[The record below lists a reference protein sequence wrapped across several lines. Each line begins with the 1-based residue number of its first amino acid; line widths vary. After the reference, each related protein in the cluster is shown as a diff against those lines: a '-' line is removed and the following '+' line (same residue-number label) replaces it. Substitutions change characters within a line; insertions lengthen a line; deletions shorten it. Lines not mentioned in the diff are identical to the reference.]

1 MKSTNLIYNKK
12 FNFILTFTIQENYR
26 HKCYYLLCLYA
37 SFLVTLVCLVSKN
50 IVTQGSIIF
59 LMLGERESG
68 EMDIILSTKYRQRN
82 NKKTMIEDNYID
94 YSFINYTNFGEIME
108 KKYSI
113 KNNNKKNI
121 NNPFETSTYR
131 NHFVGFIKNEYDK
144 NVHLIVIN
152 STKEK
157 EMGLGRNW
165 PFEKMNQNECIVNQK
180 YLKSINKKTNKL
192 EIIIILDKFV
202 INTLLMNYYKDE
214 NQFNPNLNNLSKLN
228 FQFTVSCKVVGNFSD
243 NYGKYKGDYEKLMFM
258 ESEYFY
264 KGLYEQFERYDE
276 YFPNYSKWVKD
287 TNPAFYGN
295 ELIIN
300 FSKNRIN
307 YYIESDYNKLLQN
320 GVNYANELIEEMN
333 NLEYINIDMPLI
345 SNMQKFNYGLVLLNL
360 ILNVII
366 ISLFILSLI
375 LIYSLLLITTETN
388 SFEFGILRL
397 VGTTKRDIIIIV
409 IVKCLLFSI
418 PAFIIA
424 FLVQFKIINLIN
436 SGIKSIIKTDLS
448 LSFNYDSLYA
458 SIMVNFL
465 SPIIASIIPIRNI
478 LKKNIGNSLNSMIN
492 KTSGMQ
498 IQIMSVEKK
507 EKNNLILFG
516 IIMFFYG
523 ASIYYFL
530 PLSLISFNFGML
542 GSIFLFILFGILLG
556 FVVISMN
563 IENIFQKILTYII
576 FFFSKNFIK
585 QLIIKN
591 LTAHRLKNRKTS
603 IMYTLS
609 VGIFIMI
616 GVGLDL
622 IVESQKR
629 EKIMYMGNEIIMFA
643 YYNPLYPWQLQKSLI
658 TLIQEGAI
666 ETFSFKSQT
675 LEDLCYGNT
684 ASIDNLGKSLSF
696 NIYLKGL
703 NPSYFETIN
712 PEDVSINK
720 QNKKYKNF
728 SPIEQLYFKENFAKT
743 GMSAIFNWEFNAD
756 LNTEFF
762 LKISNT
768 KTDMRFISQP
778 YILFDAVGGLN
789 MNSQPSNYQQRTNI
803 ISVPLFLD
811 LINKCSNFFSDEV
824 RKMNFYS
831 YENFPIEQVFLK
843 PNKKNYQDSIEKII
857 NVIGND
863 LYFDVYLYLFQ
874 KRIDKIETIEKIIF
888 NIYHIVI
895 SIILFFCFF
904 NITASMTINIFEQKK
919 EIAILRSLGMNQ
931 KQIIYIY
938 VCEAIILIFSS
949 SIIGIIIGSFISYTM
964 SLQWQMFTY
973 INIAYNLK
981 LQSLIMIILFSI
993 LGGILS
999 TIVPAKNM
1007 LKIPIS
1013 QLIKE
1018 I

>member
-1 MKSTNLIYNKK
+1 MKSTNLVFNKK

-26 HKCYYLLCLYA
+26 HKCYYILCLYA

-68 EMDIILSTKYRQRN
+68 EMDIILSTKYRERN
-82 NKKTMIEDNYID
+82 SKKTNIEDYYID

-108 KKYSI
+108 KKYKI
-113 KNNNKKNI
+113 KNKNKKNS

-131 NHFVGFIKNEYDK
+131 NHFSGFIKNDFDK
-144 NVHLIVIN
+144 NVHLLVIN

-157 EMGLGRNW
+157 EMELGRNW
-165 PFEKMNQNECIVNQK
+165 PFKKMNQNECIINEK
-180 YLKSINKKTNKL
+180 YLKSINKKINKL
-192 EIIIILDKFV
+192 EIVIFLDKFV
-202 INTLLMNYYKDE
+202 TNTLLMNYYKNE
-214 NQFNPNLNNLSKLN
+214 IQFNPNLNNISKLD
-228 FQFTVSCKVVGNFSD
+228 FQFTVSCEVVGNFSD
-243 NYGKYKGDYEKLMFM
+243 NYGKYKGDYEKLVFM

-264 KGLYEQFERYDE
+264 KGLYKQFERFDKN
-276 YFPNYSKWVKD
+276 FPNYSKWVRNI
-287 TNPAFYGN
+287 NPAFYGN

-300 FSKNRIN
+300 FPKNRIN

-333 NLEYINIDMPLI
+333 NLEYINIEMPLI

-397 VGTTKRDIIIIV
+397 IGTTKKDIILIV
-409 IVKCLLFSI
+409 IIKCLFFSI
-418 PAFIIA
+418 PAFILA
-424 FLVQFKIINLIN
+424 FIVQFKIISLIN
-436 SGIKSIIKTDLS
+436 SGIKSIIKTDLY

-458 SIMVNFL
+458 SLLINFL

-563 IENIFQKILTYII
+563 IENLFQKILTHIV

-629 EKIMYMGNEIIMFA
+629 QGIMYLGNEIILFS
-643 YYNPLYPWQLQKSLI
+643 YYSSLYPWQLQNSLE
-658 TLIQEGAI
+658 TLIKKGAI
-666 ETFSFKSQT
+666 ESFSFKTQT
-675 LEDLCYGNT
+675 IEDHCYGNT

-712 PEDVSINK
+712 PDDVTINK
-720 QNKKYKNF
+720 ENKKYKMY
-728 SPIEQLYFKENFAKT
+728 SPSEQLYFKENFAKT

-803 ISVPLFLD
+803 ISFPYFLD
-811 LINKCSNFFSDEV
+811 LINKCSNFFSENVKNMD
-824 RKMNFYS
+824 FYS
-831 YENFPIEQVFLK
+831 YENFPIQQVFLK
-843 PNKKNYQDSIEKII
+843 PNKTDYANSLEKII
-857 NVIGND
+857 DVIGND
-863 LYFDVYLYLFQ
+863 LYFNVYLYLFQ
-874 KRIDKIETIEKIIF
+874 KKRDKIDNIEEIIF
-888 NIYHIVI
+888 NIYYIVV

-931 KQIIYIY
+931 RQIIYIY
-938 VCEAIILIFSS
+938 ICEAIILIFSS

-973 INIAYNLK
+973 INISYNLK
-981 LQSLIMIILFSI
+981 LESLIMIILFSI

-1007 LKIPIS
+1007 LKTPIS

>member
-131 NHFVGFIKNEYDK
+131 NHFVGFIKDEYDK

-492 KTSGMQ
+492 KTSGMK
-498 IQIMSVEKK
+498 IEIMSVEKK
-507 EKNNLILFG
+507 EKNNIILFG
-516 IIMFFYG
+516 LIMFFYG

-743 GMSAIFNWEFNAD
+743 GMSAIFNWEFNVD
-756 LNTEFF
+756 LDTEFF
-762 LKISNT
+762 LKISNM

-778 YILFDAVGGLN
+778 SILLDAVGGLN

>member
-1 MKSTNLIYNKK
+1 M
-12 FNFILTFTIQENYR
+12 
-26 HKCYYLLCLYA
+26 YYLLCLYA

-131 NHFVGFIKNEYDK
+131 NHFVGFIKDEYDK

-492 KTSGMQ
+492 KTSGMK
-498 IQIMSVEKK
+498 IEIMSVEKK
-507 EKNNLILFG
+507 EKNNIILFG
-516 IIMFFYG
+516 LIMFFYG

-743 GMSAIFNWEFNAD
+743 GMSAIFNWEFNVD
-756 LNTEFF
+756 LDTEFF
-762 LKISNT
+762 LKISNM

-778 YILFDAVGGLN
+778 SILLDAVGGLN